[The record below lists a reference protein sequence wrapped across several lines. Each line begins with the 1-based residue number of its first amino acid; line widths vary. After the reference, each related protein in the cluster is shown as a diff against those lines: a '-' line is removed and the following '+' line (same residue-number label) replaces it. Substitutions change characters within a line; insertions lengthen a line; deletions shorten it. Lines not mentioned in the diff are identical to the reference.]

1 MNLPSISIVFKQEG
15 ANVFCPELRWLAGAY
30 GRFFLSP
37 VTFLCYYDQAKRDI
51 ILKSRVGDFWARGK
65 RGAFH
70 QVDKVDLGEA
80 VDISYDV
87 ACQLE
92 KEREALDDAQK
103 LLNQVDKQKAQ
114 FFYIYETVAAGS
126 YSKCVLAYDTGYDG
140 HYIFDCP
147 SRGFKK
153 VCDDRVVL
161 QVGRKAILK
170 HFGVETLPHDNLNGR
185 YYRVGIGRNSRIY
198 VDIGEGPQMLNKV
211 QSNGAWKIIAE
222 DRVFPFPDEQ
232 LWDFSE
238 SLSGVSM
245 QRLSRE
251 DVLNATFE
259 MLMWGDERREFHD
272 EGYIYNIKDRLDLR
286 YFLRTDDGGG
296 DVKSENIGKVYAV
309 DYVGIS
315 YRLVENPYK
324 SPNPYNSPIVEY
336 QGLARLE
343 WLGVNA
349 LPEKVVE
356 ISFDQVLKRILS
368 AGGELEPSS
377 PPYENEDYEN

>member
-1 MNLPSISIVFKQEG
+1 M
-15 ANVFCPELRWLAGAY
+15 
-30 GRFFLSP
+30 
-37 VTFLCYYDQAKRDI
+37 
-51 ILKSRVGDFWARGK
+51 
-65 RGAFH
+65 
-70 QVDKVDLGEA
+70 
-80 VDISYDV
+80 
-87 ACQLE
+87 
-92 KEREALDDAQK
+92 
-103 LLNQVDKQKAQ
+103 
-114 FFYIYETVAAGS
+114 
-126 YSKCVLAYDTGYDG
+126 LAYDTGYDG

>member
-140 HYIFDCP
+140 HYIFDCQ
-147 SRGFKK
+147 FYKW
-153 VCDDRVVL
+153 
-161 QVGRKAILK
+161 
-170 HFGVETLPHDNLNGR
+170 GVKR
-185 YYRVGIGRNSRIY
+185 Y
-198 VDIGEGPQMLNKV
+198 
-211 QSNGAWKIIAE
+211 
-222 DRVFPFPDEQ
+222 
-232 LWDFSE
+232 
-238 SLSGVSM
+238 
-245 QRLSRE
+245 
-251 DVLNATFE
+251 
-259 MLMWGDERREFHD
+259 
-272 EGYIYNIKDRLDLR
+272 
-286 YFLRTDDGGG
+286 
-296 DVKSENIGKVYAV
+296 
-309 DYVGIS
+309 
-315 YRLVENPYK
+315 
-324 SPNPYNSPIVEY
+324 
-336 QGLARLE
+336 
-343 WLGVNA
+343 
-349 LPEKVVE
+349 
-356 ISFDQVLKRILS
+356 
-368 AGGELEPSS
+368 
-377 PPYENEDYEN
+377 